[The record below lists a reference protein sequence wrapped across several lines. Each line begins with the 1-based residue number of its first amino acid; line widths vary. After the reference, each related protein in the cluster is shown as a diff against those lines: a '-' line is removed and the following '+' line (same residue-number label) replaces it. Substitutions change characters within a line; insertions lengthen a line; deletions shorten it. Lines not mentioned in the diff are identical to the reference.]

1 MNLKEELQ
9 NLINQKNDTHAKYY
23 KLVGAI
29 EAIEMVIKEQE
40 SSENNNKG
48 KIKKE
53 GK

>member
-9 NLINQKNDTHAKYY
+9 NLINQKDDTHAKYY
-23 KLVGAI
+23 KLLGAI
-29 EAIEMVIKEQE
+29 EAIQMIIKEQE
-40 SSENNNKG
+40 SSNNNNKE